1 MHKMKKTGKKINLP
15 SAICKITRMLT
26 ENPKNR
32 RRINEKKKIKTKFLS
47 NLMKTLTQQIHKTQ

>member
-1 MHKMKKTGKKINLP
+1 MKKTGKKINLL

-47 NLMKTLTQQIHKTQ
+47 NLMKTLTQQIHKAQ